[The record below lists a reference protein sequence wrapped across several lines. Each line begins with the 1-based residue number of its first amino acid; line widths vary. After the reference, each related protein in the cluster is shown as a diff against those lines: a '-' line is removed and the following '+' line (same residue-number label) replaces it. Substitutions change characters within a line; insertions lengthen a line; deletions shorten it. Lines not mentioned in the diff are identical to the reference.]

1 MDQIVERDL
10 NRPDTQKDGTLRGPP
25 EAKVIRSAQDALGLG
40 IEGGRGKRG
49 KGWLYALA
57 AAVIAAAGLGYWLF
71 GGSAPE
77 VNYISQPAVKG
88 DITVEVSATG
98 TLQPLIQVDIS
109 SELSGVVRSVA
120 AEENQR
126 VKKGEVL
133 AELDTTR
140 LSAQFER
147 AEASVKAAE
156 AKVMESKTTL
166 TETEQAFK
174 RAEQLLKRGMT
185 SEQVLDTATAARDRA
200 DANVAMAEANLAIAQ
215 AELKQ
220 QQADLVK
227 SKIYA
232 PIDGIVLT
240 RSVNPGQTVASS
252 MQAPVLFVLAA
263 NLENMELEAAVDEAD
278 IGGVKPG
285 QIARFTVDAFPER
298 TFDAEIREISFAS
311 VATEG
316 VVTYNARLNVDN
328 KELLLR
334 PGMTATVSVVTRQ
347 AKGVVT
353 VPAAGFR
360 FSPPTAETR
369 AFSLRDLFMPRMRMG
384 RPGGQRQ
391 AQASENGMRTLYVLR
406 DGAPEAVQVK
416 TGATDGEVV
425 EIVSGLSEGD
435 QVITGIRSG
444 AGAGA
449 RTGAGAGGARTGG
462 LVHGG

>member
-1 MDQIVERDL
+1 MDQIVDRDL
-10 NRPDTQKDGTLRGPP
+10 NRPDTQRDGSLRRPP
-25 EAKVIRSAQDALGLG
+25 EAEAVPSAHEALGLG
-40 IEGGRGKRG
+40 TARGRRG

-57 AAVIAAAGLGYWLF
+57 AAVLAAAGIGYWQLA
-71 GGSAPE
+71 SSSPE
-77 VNYISQPAVKG
+77 VNYVTAPATIG
-88 DITVEVSATG
+88 DITVQVSATG

-120 AEENQR
+120 VEENQR
-126 VKKGEVL
+126 VKQGEVL

-156 AKVMESKTTL
+156 AKVLEAKTTF
-166 TETEQAFK
+166 TETGQSFI

-185 SEQVLDTATAARDRA
+185 SEQALDTATAARDRA
-200 DANVAMAEANLAIAQ
+200 DANVAMAEANLAITQ

-263 NLENMELEAAVDEAD
+263 NLENMELKAAIDEAD

-285 QIARFTVDAFPER
+285 QTARFTVDAFPER
-298 TFDAEIREISFAS
+298 SFDADIRDISFAS
-311 VATEG
+311 VTTEG
-316 VVTYNARLNVDN
+316 VVTYDARLDVDN
-328 KELLLR
+328 SDLLLR

-347 AKGVVT
+347 AQGVLT
-353 VPAAGFR
+353 VPAAAFR

-369 AFSLRDLFMPRMRMG
+369 SFSLRDLFMPRMRMG

-391 AQASENGMRTLYVLR
+391 GQAGEAGMRTLYVLK
-406 DGAPEAVQVK
+406 DGVPQAVQVK
-416 TGATDGEVV
+416 TGATDGETI
-425 EIVSGLSEGD
+425 EIVSGVAEGD
-435 QVITGIRSG
+435 QVITGMRSG
-444 AGAGA
+444 AGTGA